1 MQKNTKTRGAR
12 LLALVLMLVMLVG
25 LLSVSVLAA
34 AKPEK
39 VTLVGSNEALAYEYV
54 EDYYYGGEDIPCYK
68 VTVPAG
74 TQKVQIYGTVHIG
87 DSNGSGYWNPDS
99 NPNSWPPDIER
110 WTSADI
116 GSAAPY
122 TIETRIG
129 SSNVH
134 TFALV
139 QSTGYASASSA
150 YFLQFVE
157 QASSGGETGGET
169 TASPAPVI
177 TKDLPSDTL
186 ELKYYGFSNG
196 DSGKQSIT
204 ATSTE
209 GTLTYQWQFSKT
221 SATEGFTDIK
231 ADDLLA
237 EGMTATA
244 ASYEIDPSNQK
255 GIMSLF
261 GDSWYRV
268 AVTNTVE
275 GKTPTTVNSSA
286 LHVNVTGGWMRQVTF
301 TTTKLSSD
309 YKFTLC
315 DGLNGTYE
323 STPNLIDLSGD
334 YAVYTYVTGTGDY
347 NWTITD
353 TAKGATRTLGKGTI
367 NVGDDQIQNH
377 KYYLAYVYAS
387 NSSSWTGDDFTA
399 EVKDTSGNVMTPGDP
414 FAFASYV
421 AYPYML
427 APGSYTWTLSPSEAK
442 AAAGYLATSVQTNT
456 ISAKKSYATWSA
468 KLAQNIL
475 TTFTVPKG
483 VTVKVA
489 TPTTT
494 KPYSKT
500 KQLTASSVDT
510 TGADSDVYQFALT
523 AGGEYLYHASGN
535 NHLACAGYLKANNA
549 STRTFDLTE
558 RMTSGTAASISRDVT
573 LGAADIRLN
582 GVDYT
587 GSLALSSGATAQLTP
602 LRMYQVANDS
612 APGNANI
619 PSALEPDFH
628 YSVVNVTGS
637 NIVSVDANGKLT
649 ANSDGVAIVLVTYDA
664 MHVLNSK
671 WSVNSNQTF
680 SAIWPENTGV
690 VVVEVGA
697 NASNGPAAN
706 MTLNSN
712 SASTKLAGS
721 NLDAEA
727 DVLYYL
733 DGEDGA
739 KYTFTP
745 AAGSTV
751 TLLRP
756 TLTST
761 AMTYSGGFT
770 STGVSTAADGKV
782 TLTLTEGKNIV
793 KISKDDADT
802 YQVVTA
808 KKAGLTLTNMTHAGE
823 DFQPGD
829 TVKVQLTG
837 VYSPANYMVNLQSLF
852 TRVWYTEPVKSSTV
866 YGTKLSYRD
875 RYLFDSSTGDQ
886 ARTFTVTI
894 PATWDASQPFTLTN
908 GYLSCDGNAKPIG
921 SHRRTDLSTM
931 DASVPMLS
939 SFALGR
945 LPDITIPVKAAAE
958 VNVTFNITDDAGAAV
973 SGCKIELYR
982 ADTNDSRTLETTDT
996 NRTISLT
1003 KGDWTYTVTKDGYMT
1018 TSGKLTVSAAATVDV
1033 TITKLTGIRVKTMPT
1048 KTSYIEGATL
1058 DTTGLAIEG
1067 ITRTG
1072 TVDIDRKLVTVAPT
1086 ELTTVG
1092 TQTITVSY
1100 SGLTTTFDV
1109 TVKED
1114 IITLTTNLPA
1124 ESFSQKGSRRTF
1136 DVIARDADGNKL
1148 PVSDVKVTLN
1158 GTAVNYN
1165 WDDSNKTSYT
1175 LKFTKAGE
1183 NTLVIN
1189 ARDKKSLTYTINY
1202 TPAAAGETIGQ
1213 AVVTVEA
1220 FTLGGGYIIEP
1231 TYVDIYEGDST
1242 ANALTKLLKDRGFTY
1257 TNTGSI
1263 ESGFYLAT
1271 ISSNQLSSIDVTG
1284 ANIPTGLLEKLAEN
1298 NIEVSKRSDASSL
1311 GEFDYTSYSGW
1322 MYCHNNVFPNVGFSG
1337 NYLADGDVVRV
1348 QFTVGGYGA
1357 DIGGGYAMGGVS
1369 TDYYP
1374 VANKDALTSRIA
1386 QINAEIA
1393 KDADYLKKN
1402 GLQTAYDNAMTVL
1415 EDLLSSQ
1422 TDVDAALAA
1431 LSKTPDPKP
1440 ETSYTISAGSGST
1453 VSVGQT
1459 ANVTCTV
1466 TSDTASTYNAYQLT
1480 VSYDS
1485 DKLTY
1490 TDINT
1495 DATVL
1500 DDKAGN
1506 LTIIG
1511 FGADRT
1517 CGTDNIVLTFTA
1529 KAAGTANVTLTSAKI
1544 DESGNASGADA
1555 PAANI
1560 AGGLTVIK
1568 VNYSVTLG
1576 EDFTGETTVE
1586 PGADY
1591 TFTAKDTHYDYTI
1604 DAKMGS
1610 NTADVIAGGDG
1621 TFTIKNV
1628 TGNLTIDTA
1637 TKTPKSY
1644 TVTVNGTGKDDVTA
1658 AANATYLTAYT
1669 FTLTKDDKY
1678 TYEVAVTVDG
1688 KAYTPTLAS
1697 DSKTYTI
1704 AGADVT
1710 GNIVITVTK
1719 DLKPVTTTEITFTG
1733 SGSADVVGG
1742 TTQTATNGK
1751 DFTFTLN
1758 AEDGYDYTVK
1768 LGEETLTPDADGKYT
1783 ITGAKLT
1790 GTALTVT
1797 VEKTAKQ
1804 TAEVNVYEYIK
1815 LDGKAIYLV
1824 TASGTVADGKVMAY
1838 DGSAMFWSEK
1848 YQAYA
1853 YLVISNTE
1861 LTKAEAAKKVTQASA
1876 TKTSIAYDG
1885 DVNLTGKIDVNDA
1898 QLVWNMYNAKYE
1910 DFNTVSMRKFLEADL
1925 NGDHKLTVLDA
1936 AAVITKMLG

>member
-1 MQKNTKTRGAR
+1 MKKNTKTRGAR

-34 AKPEK
+34 DAKPVK
-39 VTLVGSNEALAYEYV
+39 ITLVGSENALEYEFVDHLTYAW
-54 EDYYYGGEDIPCYK
+54 EDIPLYK

-74 TQKVQIYGTVHIG
+74 TQNVQIYGTVFLN
-87 DSNGSGYWNPDS
+87 SSSGSGYVDADNVE
-99 NPNSWPPDIER
+99 SWPPAIER
-110 WTSADI
+110 WTADAV

-134 TFALV
+134 KLALV
-139 QSTGYASASSA
+139 QSSSYADGSSA
-150 YFLQFVE
+150 YFLQFEE
-157 QASSGGETGGET
+157 QASSGGETGD
-169 TASPAPVI
+169 ASPAPTI

-186 ELKYYGFSNG
+186 ELKYYGFPNG

-323 STPNLIDLSGD
+323 STPNLVDLSGD

-377 KYYLAYVYAS
+377 EYYLAYVYAS
-387 NSSSWTGDDFTA
+387 NSSSWTADDFTA
-399 EVKDTSGNVMTPGDP
+399 EVKDASGNVMTPGDP

-427 APGSYTWTLSPSEAK
+427 APGSYNWTLSPSEAK
-442 AAAGYLATSVQTNT
+442 AADGFQTTAAQTNNLT
-456 ISAKKSYATWSA
+456 ASKSYKTWSA
-468 KLAQNIL
+468 KLPQSIL
-475 TTFTVPKG
+475 TSFTVPKG
-483 VTVKVA
+483 AAVEVFKPSTTQTYGKKTAVA
-489 TPTTT
+489 
-494 KPYSKT
+494 
-500 KQLTASSVDT
+500 ASSVDT

-523 AGGEYLYHASGN
+523 AGSEYLYHASGK
-535 NHLACAGYLKANNA
+535 NHLACAGYLKASSS
-549 STRTFDLTE
+549 STRAFDLTE
-558 RMTSGTAASISRDVT
+558 RMTSGTASSISRDVT

-587 GSLALSSGATAQLTP
+587 GSLALTSGATAQLTP
-602 LRMYQVANDS
+602 LRMYQAANGS
-612 APGNANI
+612 TPGSRSI
-619 PSALEPDFH
+619 LPIEPDFH

-637 NIVSVDANGKLT
+637 NVVSVDANGKLT
-649 ANSDGVAIVLVTYDA
+649 ANSDGVALVLVTYDA
-664 MHVLNSK
+664 MHVVNSA
-671 WSVNSNQTF
+671 WTVNSNQTF

-697 NASNGPAAN
+697 NASAGPAAN

-739 KYTFTP
+739 RYTFTP
-745 AAGSTV
+745 ADGSTV

-756 TLTST
+756 TLTAT

-793 KISKDDADT
+793 KISKDGADT

-808 KKAGLTLTNMTHAGE
+808 KKAGLVLTNLTHAGE

-837 VYSPANYMVNLQSLF
+837 IYSPANYMVNLQNL
-852 TRVWYTEPVKSSTV
+852 YTQVVYKEPVKNSKV
-866 YGTKLSYRD
+866 YGTKLSSYD
-875 RYLFDSSTGDQ
+875 RYLFDAPTGDQ

-958 VNVTFNITDDAGAAV
+958 VNVTFNITDDADAAV

-982 ADTNDSRTLETTDT
+982 AESKDSRTLDT
-996 NRTISLT
+996 SASSTISLT
-1003 KGDWTYTVTKDGYMT
+1003 KGDWTYTVTKDGYLT
-1018 TSGKLTVSAAATVDV
+1018 TSGKLTVSDAATVNI
-1033 TITKLTGIRVKTMPT
+1033 TLTKLTGIRVKTMPA

-1058 DTTGLAIEG
+1058 DTTGLAVEG
-1067 ITRTG
+1067 ITRSG
-1072 TVDIDRKLVTVAPT
+1072 AVDIDRKLVTVTPT

-1100 SGLTTTFDV
+1100 SGLTTTFNV

-1175 LKFTKAGE
+1175 LKFTRAGE
-1183 NTLVIN
+1183 NTLVVN

-1202 TPAAAGETIGQ
+1202 IPAAAGETIGQ

-1242 ANALTKLLKDRGFTY
+1242 ANALVKLLTERGFTY

-1263 ESGFYLAT
+1263 ESSFYLAT

-1284 ANIPTGLLEKLAEN
+1284 ASIPTGLLEKLAEKG
-1298 NIEVSKRSDASSL
+1298 IDISDRSDPTTL
-1311 GEFDYTSYSGW
+1311 GEFDYTSFSGW

-1348 QFTVGGYGA
+1348 QFTLGGYGA

-1386 QINAEIA
+1386 QINAEIKKNA
-1393 KDADYLKKN
+1393 NYLKDN
-1402 GLQTAYDNAMTVL
+1402 SLQTAYDNAMTVL

-1422 TDVDAALAA
+1422 ADVDAALTA
-1431 LSKTPDPKP
+1431 LNKTPDPKP

-1466 TSDTASTYNAYQLT
+1466 TSGTASTYNAYQLT

-1495 DATVL
+1495 DAIVSDQNGT
-1500 DDKAGN
+1500 

-1529 KAAGTANVTLTSAKI
+1529 KAAGTANVTITSARI

-1568 VNYSVTLG
+1568 VNYSVSLG
-1576 EDFTGETTVE
+1576 EDFTGDNTVE
-1586 PGADY
+1586 PGKDY
-1591 TFTAKDTHYDYTI
+1591 TFTAKDKHYDYTI
-1604 DAKMGS
+1604 SAKMGS
-1610 NTADVIAGGDG
+1610 STADVIDNGDG
-1621 TFTIKNV
+1621 SYTIKNV
-1628 TGNLTIDTA
+1628 TGNLTITD

-1644 TVTVNGTGKDDVTA
+1644 TVTVNGTGSADVTA

-1688 KAYTPTLAS
+1688 AAYTPTLNA
-1697 DSKTYTI
+1697 DGKTYTI

-1733 SGSADVVGG
+1733 SGSADVKGG
-1742 TTQTATNGK
+1742 TTQTAENGK

-1783 ITGAKLT
+1783 IPGDKLT

-1804 TAEVNVYEYIK
+1804 IAEVNVYEYVK
-1815 LDGKAIYLV
+1815 LNGKAIYLV

-1848 YQAYA
+1848 YKAYA

-1861 LTKAEAAKKVTQASA
+1861 LTKAEAAKKVAQASA

-1898 QLVWNMYNAKYE
+1898 QLVWNMYNAKYA
-1910 DFNTVSMRKFLEADL
+1910 DFSTVSMRKFLEADL
-1925 NGDHKLTVLDA
+1925 NGDRKLTVLDA

>member
-1 MQKNTKTRGAR
+1 MQTTTKNHRTR

-34 AKPEK
+34 DAKPTK
-39 VTLVGSNEALAYEYV
+39 ITLVDSDKALAYEFVKYV
-54 EDYYYGGEDIPCYK
+54 TYAWNDIPCYK

-74 TQKVQIYGTVHIG
+74 TQKVQLYDSTVYI
-87 DSNGSGYWNPDS
+87 DSSAGSGYYNPGSD
-99 NPNSWPPDIER
+99 PDSWPPDIER

-134 TFALV
+134 TLALV
-139 QSTGYASASSA
+139 QSSNYADTGTA

-157 QASSGGETGGET
+157 QASTGGET
-169 TASPAPVI
+169 TDASPAPTI
-177 TKDLPSDTL
+177 TTDLSTEKLTL
-186 ELKYYGFSNG
+186 DYYAYQT
-196 DSGKQSIT
+196 DAQKLSI
-204 ATSTE
+204 AASVTE
-209 GTLTYQWQFSKT
+209 GTLTYQWQISRT
-221 SATEGFTDIK
+221 SATEGFVDIED
-231 ADDLLA
+231 ATSTAYTLDAANSTGILGLL
-237 EGMTATA
+237 G
-244 ASYEIDPSNQK
+244 N
-255 GIMSLF
+255 
-261 GDSWYRV
+261 SWYRV
-268 AVTNTVE
+268 AVTNTVS
-275 GKTPTTVNSSA
+275 GKKPTTVYTSA
-286 LHVNVTGGWMRQVTF
+286 LPVTVTSFLKQVTF
-301 TTTKLSSD
+301 TTYKATSTD
-309 YKFTLC
+309 YKFTLK
-315 DGLNGTYE
+315 DASGYAA
-323 STPNLIDLSGD
+323 TPKLVDLSGD
-334 YAVYTYVTGTGDY
+334 YAVTTYITGMGDY
-347 NWTITD
+347 TWEVQD
-353 TAKGATRTLGKGTI
+353 TVRGAKRTLGSGSI
-367 NVGDDQIQNH
+367 RVGSDAFQNFE
-377 KYYLAYVYAS
+377 YYLAYVYAS

-399 EVKDTSGNVMTPGDP
+399 EVKDASGNVMTPGDP

-427 APGSYTWTLSPSEAK
+427 APGSYKYTITPSAAK
-442 AAAGYLATSVQTNT
+442 AAEGYQP
-456 ISAKKSYATWSA
+456 SAEQSKTLTASKGYSTWSTT
-468 KLAQNIL
+468 LAQSIL
-475 TTFTVPKG
+475 TSFTVPKG
-483 VTVKVA
+483 AKVELFQPSTSYTYGVKTPVTG
-489 TPTTT
+489 T
-494 KPYSKT
+494 
-500 KQLTASSVDT
+500 VDT
-510 TGADSDVYQFALT
+510 TGAAADVYSFTLNART
-523 AGGEYLYHASGN
+523 KYIYHASGSG
-535 NHLACAGYLKANNA
+535 LLSSAGLLTA
-549 STRTFDLTE
+549 STPAKGFDLTE
-558 RMTSGTAASISRDVT
+558 TMQGSPAQISREVT
-573 LGAADIRLN
+573 TGAADIRLG

-587 GSLALSSGATAQLTP
+587 GSLALTPGATAQLNP
-602 LRMYQVANDS
+602 LRMFQLANS
-612 APGNANI
+612 STAGGKSELP
-619 PSALEPDFH
+619 LEPDYH
-628 YSVVNVTGS
+628 YTVVSVSGS
-637 NIVSVDANGKLT
+637 DVVSVDASGKIT
-649 ANSDGVAIVLVTYDA
+649 AKNDGVALVLVTYDA
-664 MHVLNSK
+664 LRTGDTGWNVT
-671 WSVNSNQTF
+671 SNKLF

-697 NASNGPAAN
+697 NASAGPAAN
-706 MTLNSN
+706 MILHSGAN
-712 SASTKLAGS
+712 KLAG
-721 NLDAEA
+721 NKLDAEA

-733 DGEDGA
+733 KGTDGA

-745 AAGSTV
+745 ADGSTV

-756 TLTST
+756 TLTAT
-761 AMTYSGGFT
+761 AMTYSGSFGT
-770 STGVSTAADGKV
+770 TGVSVADDGKV
-782 TLTLTEGKNIV
+782 TLTLTAGKNIV
-793 KISKDDADT
+793 RISKDGADT
-802 YQVVTA
+802 YQVITA
-808 KKAGLTLTNMTHAGE
+808 KEANVTFTNVTSEGQPI
-823 DFQPGD
+823 QPGD
-829 TVKVQLTG
+829 TVKIQLTD
-837 VYSPANYMVNLQSLF
+837 VYSPVNYMANLYCFYTCISYVDPADSLTVIG
-852 TRVWYTEPVKSSTV
+852 TRPT
-866 YGTKLSYRD
+866 RD
-875 RYLFDSSTGDQ
+875 RTAFDAAAG
-886 ARTFTVTI
+886 
-894 PATWDASQPFTLTN
+894 DASRAITVKIPLDWDTSKPYTLTAGTILFSGN
-908 GYLSCDGNAKPIG
+908 GKSVG
-921 SHRRTDLSTM
+921 SHRGDLTTM
-931 DASVPMLS
+931 GTTVPYIANSNAFPLCT
-939 SFALGR
+939 
-945 LPDITIPVKAAAE
+945 LPDITIPVQAAAE
-958 VNVTFNITDDAGAAV
+958 VGVTFNVTDDEAAAV

-982 ADTNDSRTLETTDT
+982 AESKDSRTLETTDT

-1003 KGDWTYTVTKDGYMT
+1003 KGNWTYTVTKDGYLT
-1018 TSGKLTVSAAATVDV
+1018 TSGKLTVSDAATVNI
-1033 TITKLTGIRVKTMPT
+1033 TLTKLTGIRVKTMPT

-1072 TVDIDRKLVTVAPT
+1072 TVDIDLKLVTVAPT

-1114 IITLTTNLPA
+1114 IVTLTTNLPA
-1124 ESFSQKGSRRTF
+1124 ESFTQKNSRRTF
-1136 DVIARDADGNKL
+1136 DVIARDAEGNKL
-1148 PVSDVKVTLN
+1148 PASEIKVTLN
-1158 GTAVNYN
+1158 GTAVNVN
-1165 WDDSNKTSYT
+1165 WDDSVKTSYT
-1175 LKFTKAGE
+1175 LVLTKEGE
-1183 NTLVIN
+1183 NTLVVN
-1189 ARDKKSLTYTINY
+1189 ARGKKILTYTITY
-1202 TPAAAGETIGQ
+1202 IKAAQGEVVGQ
-1213 AVVTVEA
+1213 AAFALEA
-1220 FTLGGGYIIEP
+1220 FTLGEGYIIEP
-1231 TYVDIYEGDST
+1231 TLVDIHEGENAAYMLKSFLA
-1242 ANALTKLLKDRGFTY
+1242 ANGFDLTY
-1257 TNTGSI
+1257 TGSLD
-1263 ESGFYLAT
+1263 SGFYMSFVKGSKLA
-1271 ISSNQLSSIDVTG
+1271 SIDPDG
-1284 ANIPTGLLEKLAEN
+1284 GNIPTDLLEKL
-1298 NIEVSKRSDASSL
+1298 IEKGFSITPRTDLNSL
-1311 GEFDYTSYSGW
+1311 GEFDYTTGSGW
-1322 MYCHNNVFPNVGFSG
+1322 MYCLNNIFPNVGYADS
-1337 NYLADGDVVRV
+1337 YLSEGDVVRS
-1348 QFTVGGYGA
+1348 QFTLAYGS
-1357 DIGGGYAMGGVS
+1357 DMGGGFAMGDNNYKG
-1369 TDYYP
+1369 YFP
-1374 VANKDALTSRIA
+1374 VANKDDLTYRVA

-1402 GLQTAYDNAMTVL
+1402 GLQTAYDDAMTAL

-1422 TDVDAALAA
+1422 ADVDAALAA
-1431 LSKTPDPKP
+1431 LNKTPDPKP
-1440 ETSYTISAGSGST
+1440 EAVYTITSGSGST

-1459 ANVTCTV
+1459 TNVTYTV
-1466 TSDTASTYNAYQLT
+1466 TSDTASTYSAYALT
-1480 VSYDS
+1480 VTYDS
-1485 DKLTY
+1485 GKLTY
-1490 TDINT
+1490 AGINT

-1591 TFTAKDTHYDYTI
+1591 TFTAKDKHYDYTI
-1604 DAKMGS
+1604 SAKMGS
-1610 NTADVIAGGDG
+1610 NTADVIDNGDG

-1669 FTLTKDDKY
+1669 FTLTKDEAY
-1678 TYEVAVTVDG
+1678 TYEVTVTVDG
-1688 KAYTPTLAS
+1688 TAYTPTLNA
-1697 DSKTYTI
+1697 DGKTYTI

-1710 GNIVITVTK
+1710 GNVVITVNK

-1733 SGSADVVGG
+1733 SGSADVKGG
-1742 TTQTATNGK
+1742 TTQTADNGK
-1751 DFTFTLN
+1751 NFTFKLN
-1758 AEDGYDYTVK
+1758 ADADYDYTVK
-1768 LGEETLTPDADGKYT
+1768 LGTETLTPDTSGNYT
-1783 ITGAKLT
+1783 IPSAKLT

-1861 LTKAEAAKKVTQASA
+1861 LTKAEAAKKVSQATA
-1876 TKTSIAYDG
+1876 TKTLIAYDG

>member
-1 MQKNTKTRGAR
+1 MQKTFKTRGTR

-34 AKPEK
+34 NAKPTK
-39 VTLVGSNEALAYEYV
+39 ITLVGSDEALAYEFVDYV
-54 EDYYYGGEDIPCYK
+54 MYALEDIPCYK

-74 TQKVQIYGTVHIG
+74 TQKVQLYGTVYI
-87 DSNGSGYWNPDS
+87 DSSAGSGYY
-99 NPNSWPPDIER
+99 NPNSDPYGWPPDIER

-134 TFALV
+134 TLALV
-139 QSTGYASASSA
+139 QSSGYANAGTA
-150 YFLQFVE
+150 YFLQFVAD
-157 QASSGGETGGET
+157 ASSGGSTGGET
-169 TASPAPVI
+169 TDASPAPTI

-186 ELKYYGFSNG
+186 ELKYYGYSNG

-323 STPNLIDLSGD
+323 STPNLVDLSGD

-377 KYYLAYVYAS
+377 EYYLAYVYAS
-387 NSSSWTGDDFTA
+387 NSSSWTADDFTA
-399 EVKDTSGNVMTPGDP
+399 EVKDARGNVMTPGDP

-427 APGSYTWTLSPSEAK
+427 APGSYNWTLSPSEAK
-442 AAAGYLATSVQTNT
+442 AADGFQTTAAQTNNLT
-456 ISAKKSYATWSA
+456 ASKSYKTWSA
-468 KLAQNIL
+468 KLPQSIL
-475 TTFTVPKG
+475 TSFTVPKG
-483 VTVKVA
+483 AAVEVFKPSTTQTYGKKTAVA
-489 TPTTT
+489 
-494 KPYSKT
+494 
-500 KQLTASSVDT
+500 ASSVDT
-510 TGADSDVYQFALT
+510 SGVDSDVYQFALT
-523 AGGEYLYHASGN
+523 AGSEYLYHASGK

-558 RMTSGTAASISRDVT
+558 RMTSATASSISRDVT

-587 GSLALSSGATAQLTP
+587 GSLALTSGATAQLTP
-602 LRMYQVANDS
+602 LRMYQAANGS
-612 APGNANI
+612 TPGSRSI
-619 PSALEPDFH
+619 LPIEPDFH

-637 NIVSVDANGKLT
+637 NVVSVDANGKLT
-649 ANSDGVAIVLVTYDA
+649 ANSDGVALVLVTYDA
-664 MHVLNSK
+664 MHVVNSA
-671 WSVNSNQTF
+671 WTVNSNQTF

-697 NASNGPAAN
+697 NASAGPAAS
-706 MTLNSN
+706 MTLHSGAN
-712 SASTKLAGS
+712 KLAG
-721 NLDAEA
+721 NKLDAEA

-739 KYTFTP
+739 RYTFTP
-745 AAGSTV
+745 ADGSTV

-756 TLTST
+756 TLTAT

-793 KISKDDADT
+793 KISKDGADT

-808 KKAGLTLTNMTHAGE
+808 KKAGLVLTNMTHAGE
-823 DFQPGD
+823 DPQPGD

-837 VYSPANYMVNLQSLF
+837 IYSPANYMVNLQSLF

-866 YGTKLSYRD
+866 YGTKLSSYD
-875 RYLFDSSTGDQ
+875 RYLFDAPTGDQ

-939 SFALGR
+939 SVALGR

-982 ADTNDSRTLETTDT
+982 AESKDSRTLETTDT

-1003 KGDWTYTVTKDGYMT
+1003 KGDWTYTVTKDGYLT
-1018 TSGKLTVSAAATVDV
+1018 TSGKLTVSAAAAVDV

-1067 ITRTG
+1067 ITRNG
-1072 TVDIDRKLVTVAPT
+1072 AVDIDLKLVTVAPT

-1109 TVKED
+1109 TIKED
-1114 IITLTTNLPA
+1114 TVTLTTNLPA
-1124 ESFSQKGSRRTF
+1124 ESFTQKNSRRTF
-1136 DVIARDADGNKL
+1136 DVIARDAEGNKL
-1148 PVSDVKVTLN
+1148 PASEIKVTLN
-1158 GTAVNYN
+1158 GTAVNVN
-1165 WDDSNKTSYT
+1165 WDDSVKTSYT
-1175 LKFTKAGE
+1175 LVLTKEGE
-1183 NTLVIN
+1183 NTLVVN
-1189 ARDKKSLTYTINY
+1189 ARGKKILTYTITY
-1202 TPAAAGETIGQ
+1202 IKAAQGEVVGQ
-1213 AVVTVEA
+1213 AAFALEA
-1220 FTLGGGYIIEP
+1220 FTLGEGYIIEP
-1231 TYVDIYEGDST
+1231 TLVDIHEGENAAYMLKSFLA
-1242 ANALTKLLKDRGFTY
+1242 ANGFDLTY
-1257 TNTGSI
+1257 TGSLD
-1263 ESGFYLAT
+1263 SGFYMSFVKGSKLA
-1271 ISSNQLSSIDVTG
+1271 SIDPDG
-1284 ANIPTGLLEKLAEN
+1284 GNIPTDLLEKL
-1298 NIEVSKRSDASSL
+1298 IEKGFSITPRTDLNSL
-1311 GEFDYTSYSGW
+1311 GEFDYTTGSGW
-1322 MYCHNNVFPNVGFSG
+1322 MYCLNNIFPNVGYADS
-1337 NYLADGDVVRV
+1337 YLSEGDVVRS
-1348 QFTVGGYGA
+1348 QFTLAYGS
-1357 DIGGGYAMGGVS
+1357 DMGGGFAMGDNNYKG
-1369 TDYYP
+1369 YFP
-1374 VANKDALTSRIA
+1374 VANKDDLTYRVA

-1402 GLQTAYDNAMTVL
+1402 GLQTAYDDAMTAL

-1422 TDVDAALAA
+1422 ADVDAALAA
-1431 LSKTPDPKP
+1431 LNKTPDPKP
-1440 ETSYTISAGSGST
+1440 EAVYTITSGSGST

-1459 ANVTCTV
+1459 TNVTYTV

-1490 TDINT
+1490 AGINT

-1517 CGTDNIVLTFTA
+1517 CGTDDLVLTFTA

-1544 DESGNASGADA
+1544 DASGNASGADA
-1555 PAANI
+1555 LAANI

-1576 EDFTGETTVE
+1576 EDFTGDNTVE
-1586 PGADY
+1586 PGKDY
-1591 TFTAKDTHYDYTI
+1591 TFSAKDTHYDYTI

-1610 NTADVIAGGDG
+1610 STADVIDNGDG
-1621 TFTIKNV
+1621 SYTIKNV
-1628 TGNLTIDTA
+1628 TGNLTITD

-1644 TVTVNGTGKDDVTA
+1644 TVTVEGTGKADVN
-1658 AANATYLTAYT
+1658 AANTATYLTAYT
-1669 FTLTKDDKY
+1669 FTLTKDEAY
-1678 TYEVAVTVDG
+1678 TYEVTVTVDG
-1688 KAYTPTLAS
+1688 TAYTPTLNA
-1697 DSKTYTI
+1697 DGKTYTI

-1710 GNIVITVTK
+1710 GNVVITVNK

-1742 TTQTATNGK
+1742 TTQTAENGK

-1768 LGEETLTPDADGKYT
+1768 LGTETLTPDADGKYT
-1783 ITGAKLT
+1783 IPGDKLT

-1804 TAEVNVYEYIK
+1804 IAEVNVYEYVK
-1815 LDGKAIYLV
+1815 LNGKNIYLV

-1838 DGSAMFWSEK
+1838 DGSAMFWSDK

-1853 YLVISNTE
+1853 YLAVSDTE
-1861 LTKAEAAKKVTQASA
+1861 LTKEEAAKKVTQASA

-1898 QLVWNMYNAKYE
+1898 QLVWNMYNAKYA
-1910 DFNTVSMRKFLEADL
+1910 DFSTVSMRKFLEADL
-1925 NGDHKLTVLDA
+1925 NGDRKLTVLDA